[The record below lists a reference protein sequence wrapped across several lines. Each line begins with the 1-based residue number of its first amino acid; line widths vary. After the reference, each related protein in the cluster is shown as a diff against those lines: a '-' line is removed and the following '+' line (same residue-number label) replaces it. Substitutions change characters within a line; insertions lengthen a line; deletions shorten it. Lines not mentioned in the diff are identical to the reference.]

1 METNIVPIPDKRKIK
16 IMEKENVAMD
26 IDNEAEAEKE
36 IERQPIPDRFSY
48 HKEGEATLETFLHL
62 YDASTRSTTSA
73 LYKSWMENISNIKT
87 QQLDKQVRYTRIV
100 SLNREPFPVD
110 RIQFCNQ
117 HDNMV
122 SIWKAKTHVGTR
134 RNKIRIYWIRFFPSG
149 CGLEANNCPE

>member
-26 IDNEAEAEKE
+26 IDNEAEAKKE

-73 LYKSWMENISNIKT
+73 LYKSWMKT
-87 QQLDKQVRYTRIV
+87 SPT
-100 SLNREPFPVD
+100 
-110 RIQFCNQ
+110 
-117 HDNMV
+117 
-122 SIWKAKTHVGTR
+122 
-134 RNKIRIYWIRFFPSG
+134 
-149 CGLEANNCPE
+149 